1 MCFKIYLS
9 CGRSSTG
16 SSVGIEGGH
25 VIAMMASFPASK
37 QSISESIHFPVS
49 SIEASWPLCVI

>member
-16 SSVGIEGGH
+16 SSVGIEGGD
-25 VIAMMASFPASK
+25 VIAMVASFPASK
-37 QSISESIHFPVS
+37 QSVSEFIQIPVS
-49 SIEASWPLCVI
+49 SIEAM